1 MKVSG
6 FAFYCEWIKTNGI
19 KKRRE
24 LKDDWVMDMKKLW
37 NMLDKTSWKAVLYFI
52 IASIAISI
60 SGTSTSMIAKYSVNG
75 LLYHDDSAF
84 IIIRNLLI
92 LLMVGILIV
101 ILFRR
106 FGYAEL
112 MKIRVSLENKV
123 FKSVLYRRVDEQ
135 EQVNNGQIISNITQ
149 DVKVIIS
156 FLESDLPE
164 VIESLVTAL
173 IMSIIVLYYNWIIF
187 LLVLGLSAISS
198 CSIFFSKKMY
208 QFDQDIL
215 KQNDR
220 GNTLL
225 MQLYHSS
232 AILHMYLGTKKMME
246 EYKKIAVSISESEI
260 KKVRL
265 STMFYLLASTS
276 NLLRELTVI
285 ILGPLLGGF
294 DIGTVLAMLNIT
306 SFMAD
311 IIPAISDAVLK
322 FSKMSVSCD
331 RLYPVINSEEEKLE
345 ELSDS
350 CTEVEEIVLR
360 NVSYHYDG
368 TNGFENMSLCFKKGK
383 IHIISGMIGAGKTTL
398 LKNICGLLIPE
409 RGEIRVN
416 NQTMDAIRLRQIVSY
431 VDQKS
436 TILNG
441 SIMENISCFE
451 ERPEKQ
457 KVYLLLEKLGLS
469 KWVEGLEK
477 GIDTVLDSEDE
488 NLSGGQ
494 RQRIAIARALYQEKP
509 IIALDEPTASLDSET
524 KEQVIDLLEQVKDNH
539 IVIIITHDTFLLNRA
554 EFEYKM

>member
-6 FAFYCEWIKTNGI
+6 FAFYCEWIKTNCV

-60 SGTSTSMIAKYSVNG
+60 SGTSTSMIAKYSVNR

-84 IIIRNLLI
+84 IIIRNLLV
-92 LLMVGILIV
+92 LLIVSILIV

-123 FKSVLYRRVDEQ
+123 FKSVLCRRVDEQ

-164 VIESLVTAL
+164 VIEALVTAL

-225 MQLYHSS
+225 IQLYHSS

-246 EYKKIAVSISESEI
+246 EYKKIAAEKWAMYPEDDAYAPEFVTII
-260 KKVRL
+260 AP
-265 STMFYLLASTS
+265 TGIT
-276 NLLRELTVI
+276 LREYVRNVI
-285 ILGPLLGGF
+285 IP
-294 DIGTVLAMLNIT
+294 
-306 SFMAD
+306 
-311 IIPAISDAVLK
+311 
-322 FSKMSVSCD
+322 
-331 RLYPVINSEEEKLE
+331 
-345 ELSDS
+345 
-350 CTEVEEIVLR
+350 
-360 NVSYHYDG
+360 
-368 TNGFENMSLCFKKGK
+368 
-383 IHIISGMIGAGKTTL
+383 
-398 LKNICGLLIPE
+398 
-409 RGEIRVN
+409 
-416 NQTMDAIRLRQIVSY
+416 
-431 VDQKS
+431 
-436 TILNG
+436 
-441 SIMENISCFE
+441 
-451 ERPEKQ
+451 
-457 KVYLLLEKLGLS
+457 
-469 KWVEGLEK
+469 
-477 GIDTVLDSEDE
+477 
-488 NLSGGQ
+488 
-494 RQRIAIARALYQEKP
+494 IAILIT
-509 IIALDEPTASLDSET
+509 IIMIMLGIFGVKQIKIY
-524 KEQVIDLLEQVKDNH
+524 KEHKADK
-539 IVIIITHDTFLLNRA
+539 
-554 EFEYKM
+554 

>member
-1 MKVSG
+1 
-6 FAFYCEWIKTNGI
+6 
-19 KKRRE
+19 
-24 LKDDWVMDMKKLW
+24 MDMKKLW

-276 NLLRELTVI
+276 NL
-285 ILGPLLGGF
+285 
-294 DIGTVLAMLNIT
+294 
-306 SFMAD
+306 
-311 IIPAISDAVLK
+311 
-322 FSKMSVSCD
+322 
-331 RLYPVINSEEEKLE
+331 
-345 ELSDS
+345 
-350 CTEVEEIVLR
+350 
-360 NVSYHYDG
+360 
-368 TNGFENMSLCFKKGK
+368 
-383 IHIISGMIGAGKTTL
+383 
-398 LKNICGLLIPE
+398 
-409 RGEIRVN
+409 
-416 NQTMDAIRLRQIVSY
+416 
-431 VDQKS
+431 
-436 TILNG
+436 
-441 SIMENISCFE
+441 
-451 ERPEKQ
+451 
-457 KVYLLLEKLGLS
+457 
-469 KWVEGLEK
+469 
-477 GIDTVLDSEDE
+477 
-488 NLSGGQ
+488 
-494 RQRIAIARALYQEKP
+494 
-509 IIALDEPTASLDSET
+509 
-524 KEQVIDLLEQVKDNH
+524 
-539 IVIIITHDTFLLNRA
+539 
-554 EFEYKM
+554 